1 MTQMDHFCDHSI
13 IRARVLVLRSTEL
26 MVSIQERKRIACA
39 AFRIAQKVV
48 TEYLA
53 QVRQQ
58 NRHIVVDFFRFSGYG
73 RWPGKSPDMNP
84 AESVGAILQESVED
98 ELIEKDPATITREDL
113 VRAVTKSL
121 RRLERNTALF
131 TNLLRSFRHRLDLV
145 KAAGGK
151 NIDRY

>member
-1 MTQMDHFCDHSI
+1 MDHFCDHSI
-13 IRARVLVLRSTEL
+13 IRSRVLVLRSTEI
-26 MVSIQERKRIACA
+26 MVFLRDSRNREGNFEQ
-39 AFRIAQKVV
+39 V
-48 TEYLA
+48 TMLHDMAGCMRAKETHDLLDEK
-53 QVRQQ
+53 
-58 NRHIVVDFFRFSGYG
+58 NVDFFRFSGYG

-113 VRAVTKSL
+113 VRAVTKTL
-121 RRLERNTALF
+121 RRLERNTTLF

-151 NIDRY
+151 NIDGY